1 MQIFCFTIASQEWNL
16 ALWTDCSSVL
26 TTQAPGLES
35 ILPLISSDSPY
46 KFQEICFPLA
56 FLLSEPKR
64 KGQKFPLCLHTHL
77 FPRVEL
83 NRCSFWHTA
92 SLQPGRI
99 ALLLFTTLWG
109 SIRYTDFPVHQHLL
123 MFINR
128 TGQETHTHCLSK
140 STLVH
145 STMNGKYIV
154 GCAHACI
161 GLLCQI
167 TSWSSYK
174 FHYQVLLSKLLA
186 SLYLQQFQVFTILI
200 WIIVVLERN

>member
-1 MQIFCFTIASQEWNL
+1 MFIFCFTIASQEWNL

-123 MFINR
+123 MLINR
-128 TGQETHTHCLSK
+128 TGQETHTLPFKEHTGS
-140 STLVH
+140 
-145 STMNGKYIV
+145 
-154 GCAHACI
+154 
-161 GLLCQI
+161 
-167 TSWSSYK
+167 
-174 FHYQVLLSKLLA
+174 FHYEWKIHSWLCTCLYRTSMLDNLLVFLQV
-186 SLYLQQFQVFTILI
+186 SLPSPAFKTFSFFVSPAILGLYNI
-200 WIIVVLERN
+200 DLDNCCS